1 MKVDRSKPD
10 WFKHI
15 VRKKTSSSFWTHFY
29 AETTFL
35 PRQAWDKRV
44 GKVEERRR
52 FLGRAASAAWA
63 IRGIFRSTFS
73 STCSHHGCSPSS
85 AGDRMRCVRETVKA
99 RFCVSCL
106 ESSWCLSFRA
116 CLDKPLI
123 FRLQLLGSCTQRQTP
138 WFSPV
143 GVSHNVGNDPRLPGI
158 PPLPG
163 AKRVVLFL
171 VLLKRT
177 LRNTIASLARQ
188 ARDKPTQETF
198 ENGATFL
205 LSKTVRWFLLTGPS
219 CELQHVRS
227 GGGGYADG

>member
-1 MKVDRSKPD
+1 MAFSRQGGLGCMGHSWYLSVDFQLHLLTPWLLALFRWRPNA
-10 WFKHI
+10 
-15 VRKKTSSSFWTHFY
+15 VRARNGQS
-29 AETTFL
+29 AFL
-35 PRQAWDKRV
+35 CLV
-44 GKVEERRR
+44 
-52 FLGRAASAAWA
+52 
-63 IRGIFRSTFS
+63 
-73 STCSHHGCSPSS
+73 
-85 AGDRMRCVRETVKA
+85 
-99 RFCVSCL
+99 FCVLCF
-106 ESSWCLSFRA
+106 ESSWWLSSRA
-116 CLDKPLI
+116 CLDKPWKSI
-123 FRLQLLGSCTQRQTP
+123 FRLQLLGWYQLVPATTSCTQPKTP

-177 LRNTIASLARQ
+177 LRITIASLARQ

-198 ENGATFL
+198 GNGATFL
-205 LSKTVRWFLLTGPS
+205 LSKTVRCFLLTGPS

>member
-1 MKVDRSKPD
+1 M
-10 WFKHI
+10 
-15 VRKKTSSSFWTHFY
+15 RK
-29 AETTFL
+29 
-35 PRQAWDKRV
+35 DKW
-44 GKVEERRR
+44 R

-63 IRGIFRSTFS
+63 IRGTFRSTFS

-85 AGDRMRCVRETVKA
+85 AGDRMRCVPETVKA
-99 RFCVSCL
+99 RFCVLCFVSCVL
-106 ESSWCLSFRA
+106 N
-116 CLDKPLI
+116 
-123 FRLQLLGSCTQRQTP
+123 LLGGCRPEPVLTNHRFSDHNSLVGSCTQPQTP

-177 LRNTIASLARQ
+177 LRITIASLARQ

-205 LSKTVRWFLLTGPS
+205 LSKTVRCFLLTGPS